1 MIAFDWVFFAVGI
14 PAIIFGGIAKGGFGS
29 GAAFVAGAILALV
42 LALVLAALLLAGRL
56 VRLIGVTGTNVITR
70 VLGLILGALA
80 VQYVLDGILAVFN
93 LG

>member
-42 LALVLAALLLAGRL
+42 VPPGLALGIILPLFMLVDAATLRPYWGQWHWPSTKGIMQGAVPGCI
-56 VRLIGVTGTNVITR
+56 IGAM
-70 VLGLILGALA
+70 L
-80 VQYVLDGILAVFN
+80 
-93 LG
+93 